1 MSNYINLKRLNSILS
16 FLKLNTFPSIVELLD
31 KININNDK
39 SISERTLK
47 RDLDDLEGLGLKIS
61 YSKAK
66 NGYFINQDK
75 SSNHLS
81 SLLYLLEAQDKIG
94 ILLENK
100 DLLSQNN
107 KKVRF
112 EDDLYQF
119 NSEFLKQ
126 ILHHLH
132 HNSAISIGYKKFE
145 NKENK
150 IFEVFPQVIKQHQN
164 RFYVITT
171 RIEDGR
177 IITLAL
183 DRITEIK
190 TFETTS
196 KLKKLKFDYDTYFK
210 NTFGITHIEEPP
222 QKIILRVFDTE
233 IDYIKTL
240 PLHDSQKIVS
250 ENEKFIDIEIKIVP
264 NYEFEN
270 KILSIGEKI
279 KVLEPLS
286 FKNLIINRLK
296 LNLENYKL

>member
-1 MSNYINLKRLNSILS
+1 MSNKNSISRYSSIISALRY
-16 FLKLNTFPSIVELLD
+16 KNFPNLEDLLH
-31 KININNDK
+31 KINAKADLKIT
-39 SISERTLK
+39 ERTLQ
-47 RDLDDLEGLGLKIS
+47 RDFIEIKNLGIEIT
-61 YSKAK
+61 YSKK
-66 NGYFINQDK
+66 DKGYFIDYEN
-75 SSNHLS
+75 SSTDFETFF
-81 SLLYLLEAQDKIG
+81 YLLEAQDKID

-100 DLLSQNN
+100 DLFSQNN

-112 EDDLYQF
+112 EDNLYHF
-119 NSEFLKQ
+119 NNEFLKQ

-132 HNSAISIGYKKFE
+132 HNSPISISYKKFE
-145 NKENK
+145 NKEIK
-150 IFEVFPQVIKQHQN
+150 IFEVFPKVIKQHQN

-190 TFETTS
+190 TFETSS
-196 KLKKLKFDYDTYFK
+196 KLKKPKFDYDTYFK

-222 QKIILRVFDTE
+222 QKIILRVFDSE

-250 ENEKFIDIEIKIVP
+250 ENEKFIEIEIKIVP

-296 LNLENYKL
+296 LNLENYK